1 MPQTASRGHVSTG
14 VLAASYTPRLSSGL
28 ERTTVISVRTER
40 TATARRNIAVTTDF
54 MYHVSDSRNINA
66 LEIKRR
72 KSNKVVYKL
81 GQTESQPEEQE
92 SNLVTEAHIN
102 TLFFEL
108 QRTGVGKP
116 RILKNYQLNDIHE
129 MNIEQFRD
137 AMNVLKKKPD
147 KPTTPDPET
156 IPPDDPESGLPWN

>member
-1 MPQTASRGHVSTG
+1 M
-14 VLAASYTPRLSSGL
+14 
-28 ERTTVISVRTER
+28 
-40 TATARRNIAVTTDF
+40 
-54 MYHVSDSRNINA
+54 
-66 LEIKRR
+66 
-72 KSNKVVYKL
+72 VYKL
-81 GQTESQPEEQE
+81 GQIESQPEEQE
-92 SNLVTEAHIN
+92 SNLITEAHIN

-108 QRTGVGKP
+108 QRTGVGKT